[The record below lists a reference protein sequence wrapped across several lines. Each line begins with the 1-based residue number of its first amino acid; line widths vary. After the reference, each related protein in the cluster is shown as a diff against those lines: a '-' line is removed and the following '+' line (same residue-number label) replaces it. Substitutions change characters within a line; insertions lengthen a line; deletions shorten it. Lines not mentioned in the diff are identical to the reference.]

1 MAANKLLDI
10 VFRLLCNAWNFH
22 IGRPEALRAGARG
35 GAFAERGP
43 DPAALD
49 LQRAG
54 VQQGG
59 GADNRRA
66 AARQEARAA
75 LPPKVPLRAGAGP
88 PRHDEGQP
96 VTHR

>member
-1 MAANKLLDI
+1 MHRIFLA
-10 VFRLLCNAWNFH
+10 
-22 IGRPEALRAGARG
+22 GRWPEALRAGARFH
-35 GAFAERGP
+35 GAVAERGP

-49 LQRAG
+49 LQRAR

-59 GADNRRA
+59 GDDHRRA

-75 LPPKVPLRAGAGP
+75 LPPEVPLRAGAGP